1 MPFKP
6 SDYQDSNSPRVTSTK
21 QMQPSTIGPK
31 PGKNAVD
38 NSGPYSENEK
48 GKRLSGE
55 RSKVAGNA
63 R

>member
-6 SDYQDSNSPRVTSTK
+6 SDYEDSNSPKVTSTK

-38 NSGPYSENEK
+38 NSGEYSELLK
-48 GKRLSGE
+48 GHKLSGE

>member
-6 SDYQDSNSPRVTSTK
+6 EDYQDSNSPRVTKVGQQT
-21 QMQPSTIGPK
+21 PSTIGPK

>member
-6 SDYQDSNSPRVTSTK
+6 SDYEDSNSPKVHSANQQK
-21 QMQPSTIGPK
+21 PSTIGPT
-31 PGKNAVD
+31 PGKNVVD